1 MNKETIPKDKD
12 ETIELSKIPNGV
24 YQYPTYPTLSNIS
37 QNSDSGDQENNS
49 DNDNQENNS
58 DSNDQENSISELKKS

>member
-24 YQYPTYPTLSNIS
+24 YQYPTYPTLTNIS
-37 QNSDSGDQENNS
+37 QNSDADDQE
-49 DNDNQENNS
+49 
-58 DSNDQENSISELKKS
+58 SNL